1 MKFLFKKQSKE
12 VEKLQEEVNRLN
24 HQLYY
29 NEKNDINDFISVL
42 EQIQETIDIPMQWK
56 KKITTLDNITKLSI
70 QSYRDKIM
78 ELDINA

>member
-42 EQIQETIDIPMQWK
+42 EQIQKTNNENLQWK
-56 KKITTLDNITKLSI
+56 KRQCIINNEISLALENYKNKII
-70 QSYRDKIM
+70 
-78 ELDINA
+78 ELDIKA